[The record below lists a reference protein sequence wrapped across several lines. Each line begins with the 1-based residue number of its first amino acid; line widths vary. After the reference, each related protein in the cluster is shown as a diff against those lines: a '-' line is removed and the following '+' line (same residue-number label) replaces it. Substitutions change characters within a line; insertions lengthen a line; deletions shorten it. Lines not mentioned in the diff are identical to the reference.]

1 MTDKTDSKERE
12 PTYLC
17 QAWGETDLPSAAIV
31 QGLDAV
37 REFLVEQWL
46 GDADQEHDDGTKALP
61 AAMADMQ
68 EQWALEGEAWKWSI
82 SFEIG
87 GISVQRVDDVGRASL
102 AASAGSEPVA
112 WTGGEEW
119 EQLAW
124 HLCAEEHGEDA
135 CDEVIWEGGPIPE
148 PWGARWMKYESD
160 AKRMIELVRR
170 FYTPPSP
177 PEGMVM
183 VPKEPTEDMLE
194 AVEEEVGGHCYSCSK
209 WRASYD
215 DCRRIWAA
223 MIAAIPP
230 TSSADSSKDPS

>member
-12 PTYLC
+12 LMAFADAY
-17 QAWGETDLPSAAIV
+17 ADASFS
-31 QGLDAV
+31 QGLEQKTEDQRPEAAREKLVAALRDA
-37 REFLVEQWL
+37 L
-46 GDADQEHDDGTKALP
+46 T
-61 AAMADMQ
+61 
-68 EQWALEGEAWKWSI
+68 
-82 SFEIG
+82 
-87 GISVQRVDDVGRASL
+87 GRASL

-230 TSSADSSKDPS
+230 TSSADSRKGE